1 MRKWIAGFATGL
13 VLAVAGAGTAH
24 AFPELVKNGGF
35 ETGDL
40 TGWTV
45 SGFNSAPAY
54 AGTFYGVTG
63 TDPALGDYPYQGS
76 YEAFFGA
83 NGGDTILSQTLATV
97 AGQSYVLSFAFRND
111 LQPDGTY
118 KTDFSA
124 KAGSSTVFRFG
135 TLDSGPYMTELGS
148 FQATGSSTV
157 LQFAAMNPG
166 GAFDLDAVSVTTTP
180 EPGTL
185 LLLGTGALGLVESVR
200 RRLV

>member
-1 MRKWIAGFATGL
+1 MRKWIAGFAAGL
-13 VLAVAGAGTAH
+13 VFSVAGAGTAH
-24 AFPELVKNGGF
+24 AFPELVTNGGF

-45 SGFNSAPAY
+45 SGFNSDPVY

-63 TDPALGDYPYQGS
+63 NDPALGDYPNAGS

-83 NGGDTILSQTLATV
+83 NGGDTLLSQTLATV

-118 KTDFSA
+118 MTDFSA
-124 KAGSSTVFRFG
+124 NAGSSNVFSFG

-148 FQATGSSTV
+148 FTATGSSTE

-166 GAFDLDAVSVTTTP
+166 GAFDLDSVSVTATP

-185 LLLGTGALGLVESVR
+185 LLLGTGALGLVGAVR
-200 RRLV
+200 RRFV